1 MRALILAARNHSG
14 VAITNDP
21 KPSRFAVKRG
31 GKTFWHLHL
40 AATNMQALVT
50 RTYNPIPFQDLEP
63 KRFEDLIRQLVYD
76 FRPWRRLEAT
86 GRAGSDDG
94 FDARGAEIVESP
106 TTPSEPIDEAE
117 SSAAPNTGIP
127 DRLWLVQCK
136 RERTIGPAKL
146 KDYLA
151 AIVLSSHEAL
161 YGVIF
166 AAACDFSKASRDAF
180 FKWCREHGI
189 SEGHI
194 WGRGELE
201 DMLYQPKNDNLLFA
215 YFGISLTIRRR
226 SQATQLRAEIAMKQ
240 KLKRT
245 ILASSIEILVRDPG
259 DTEYPNV
266 APGQRPTKWWVYRP
280 EELTHYGLMLSVAW
294 YYAYIDRATGT
305 WDAADNVA
313 AMQPRSPW
321 QVTGAERDELDRVGA
336 QAWHALPETDRAWL
350 KRSGFI
356 PIRNIVAVD
365 EVGDDV
371 FDGTHIYAP
380 FAANRGPFEN
390 GFWERL
396 ETTSTWDNTSWEPD
410 PAKRIVKFPANT
422 RKVSPP

>member
-1 MRALILAARNHSG
+1 MP
-14 VAITNDP
+14 AI
-21 KPSRFAVKRG
+21 A
-31 GKTFWHLHL
+31 
-40 AATNMQALVT
+40 T
-50 RTYNPIPFQDLEP
+50 RTYNPLPFQDLEP
-63 KRFEDLIRQLVYD
+63 RRFEDLIRQLVYD

-94 FDARGAEIVESP
+94 FDARGMEVVEP
-106 TTPSEPIDEAE
+106 TTIQAETIDEPDNGP
-117 SSAAPNTGIP
+117 APIAGVP

-136 RERTIGPAKL
+136 REKSIGPAKL
-146 KDYLA
+146 KAYLTE
-151 AIVLSSHEAL
+151 IVLAPDETL

-180 FKWCREHGI
+180 LKWCRENGV

-245 ILASSIEILVRDPG
+245 VLASSAEILVRDPL
-259 DTEYPNV
+259 DAEYPKV
-266 APGQRPTKWWVYRP
+266 PTGQRPTKWWVYMP

-294 YYAYIDRATGT
+294 YYAYLDRATGA
-305 WDAADNVA
+305 WDAADKIA
-313 AMQPRSPW
+313 AMQPRNPW
-321 QVTGAERDELDRVGA
+321 QLTGAERDELDREGSGV
-336 QAWHALPETDRAWL
+336 WHALGETEKAWL
-350 KRSGFI
+350 KLSGFV

-365 EVGDDV
+365 ELGDDI
-371 FDGTHIYAP
+371 FDGTHVYAS
-380 FAANRGPFEN
+380 FASTHGPFEN

-396 ETTSTWDNTSWEPD
+396 ETTSTWDRNTWDPD
-410 PAKRIVKFPANT
+410 PAKRVMKFPAKT
-422 RKVSPP
+422 RKGPAS

>member
-1 MRALILAARNHSG
+1 M
-14 VAITNDP
+14 
-21 KPSRFAVKRG
+21 KPTA
-31 GKTFWHLHL
+31 
-40 AATNMQALVT
+40 T
-50 RTYNPIPFQDLEP
+50 RTYNPLPFQDLEP

-94 FDARGAEIVESP
+94 FDARGTEIVE
-106 TTPSEPIDEAE
+106 PSAPLPDPADESDNNAT
-117 SSAAPNTGIP
+117 ANAGTP
-127 DRLWLVQCK
+127 DRLWLIQCK
-136 RERTIGPAKL
+136 REKAIGPTKL
-146 KDYLA
+146 RAYLEDIA
-151 AIVLSSHEAL
+151 LAPEEKL
-161 YGVIF
+161 YGVIV

-180 FKWCREHGI
+180 FQWCRKSGV

-215 YFGISLTIRRR
+215 YFGISLVIRRR

-245 ILASSIEILVRDPG
+245 VLASSLEILVRDPL

-266 APGQRPTKWWVYRP
+266 PAGKRPTKWWVYRP

-294 YYAYIDRATGT
+294 YYAYIDRATGA
-305 WDAADNVA
+305 WDAADKVS
-313 AMQPRSPW
+313 AMQPRNPW
-321 QVTGAERDELDRVGA
+321 QLDGTERDQLDGQGSA
-336 QAWHALPETDRAWL
+336 TWHTLPEMERAWL
-350 KRSGFI
+350 KVSGFV

-365 EVGDDV
+365 ELGDDI
-371 FDGTHIYAP
+371 FDGMHVYAP
-380 FAANRGPFEN
+380 FDPSRGPFEN

-396 ETTSTWDNTSWEPD
+396 ETTSTWDGGNWMPD

-422 RKVSPP
+422 RKGSPA